1 MTSTDWIALVVV
13 LCSIVFTGFLAASEV
28 AITRMNRVRAV
39 RLVEEKRRGSTQLSR
54 IVDNPAP
61 YLNVVLFLT
70 LLFTIG
76 GATAG
81 APLPGRH
88 FGNAGGVVAAGG
100 VTPLLFFFSEGTPQ
114 KF

>member
-39 RLVEEKRRGSTQLSR
+39 RLVEEHRRGAVQLSR
-54 IVDNPAP
+54 IVDSPAP

-76 GATAG
+76 GATTAASFSA
-81 APLPGRH
+81 AP
-88 FGNAGGVVAAGG
+88 FGHAGVVLATIAQ
-100 VTPLLFFFSEGTPQ
+100 TRLPFLFADV
-114 KF
+114 